1 MKTKIPAE
9 LFNIAKIIDGLG
21 GKTVIVGGYVR
32 DFFLKNPSK
41 DIDVEIYNL
50 EMFKLTKVLE
60 VFGKVDKVGKAFGVL
75 KLKTKDNEYD
85 FSLPRLDSNQGEKH
99 TDVEVKV
106 DSNLTF
112 KQAFK
117 RRDFR
122 MNAIGYD
129 VIRDVLSEGIIL
141 VPTYSYTFGKSL
153 ASHLA
158 NFTHTTPAEI
168 GPFPNYVLKQSDAIR
183 SIDPFMSVACIG
195 KGCKELLSNLSNI
208 SYGEGSL
215 FEKLV
220 NLENTKCCSIG
231 LGPNW
236 TPFIHY
242 ADYLA
247 KVPHRY
253 DKLFWGKIDGKVT
266 PWIYSVRFVG
276 VESYPYAHIAGR
288 EAENKGIWKFENL
301 GRARVYAASCK
312 KYFNFVMD
320 KLKQNPWYLAK
331 GPAIDVIEKEGK
343 FEIYGIIDV
352 KEKVGQEVLGYKI
365 IGTDEDLP
373 FLKKKCQYALVTI
386 GQIRNY
392 SLRES
397 LFYSLKKLALNYH
410 LLFLLWL
417 MCLRMLK

>member
-1 MKTKIPAE
+1 MKYTKQD
-9 LFNIAKIIDGLG
+9 II
-21 GKTVIVGGYVR
+21 TS
-32 DFFLKNPSK
+32 LKNVGIKNDDTVFFSTSLGMVGIPPSFVK
-41 DIDVEIYNL
+41 TQDDLN
-50 EMFKLTKVLE
+50 KL
-60 VFGKVDKVGKAFGVL
+60 F
-75 KLKTKDNEYD
+75 
-85 FSLPRLDSNQGEKH
+85 LD
-99 TDVEVKV
+99 
-106 DSNLTF
+106 
-112 KQAFK
+112 
-117 RRDFR
+117 
-122 MNAIGYD
+122 AI
-129 VIRDVLSEGIIL
+129 REVLSEGNII

-331 GPAIDVIEKEGK
+331 GPAIDVIEKEKNRINYQDVGGNFISGEWIDNFLVPERWNYKEAYLIGEDGK
-343 FEIYGIIDV
+343 IYSTTPWFHSLSVDKEMSFEELQNHISFYQKNVFYNRDFGFV
-352 KEKVGQEVLGYKI
+352 VRE
-365 IGTDEDLP
+365 
-373 FLKKKCQYALVTI
+373 LKKQ
-386 GQIRNY
+386 NY
-392 SLRES
+392 RVVIKSEFGKGIVNIKNNFAFLEEWVDMDK
-397 LFYSLKKLALNYH
+397 YNKPLKKIFEKGY
-410 LLFLLWL
+410 F
-417 MCLRMLK
+417 